1 MAGSPMPSHPLR
13 AVRPMR
19 ESEHPPHALRLLR
32 ESEHPPH
39 ALWLLHESEIERD
52 RVSILAIAFD
62 LFIVTLVF
70 TFW

>member
-1 MAGSPMPSHPLR
+1 MPSHPLR

-19 ESEHPPHALRLLR
+19 ESEHPPHTLRLLHESEHPLRALRLLR
-32 ESEHPPH
+32 
-39 ALWLLHESEIERD
+39 ESEIERD

-62 LFIVTLVF
+62 LLIVTFVF